1 MFLKVGH
8 RGARGYETEN
18 TLTSFQKAIKLGA
31 NAIELDVRATADGV
45 PVVFHDEDLKRVF
58 GIETALNTCNF
69 KTLQNITNGKIPS
82 LQEALAF
89 IGSKVLKIVIELK
102 EVGIEDSVLDVAK
115 KLNMSKRVII
125 ASFHEEAVRAVRVL
139 DSSIETGLIYAKHKN
154 PVAAALEL
162 KAQYLIALYKLTHT
176 KNIESAHK
184 HGLKIIVWTIN
195 TKEEADA
202 FKAKGVDG
210 IASDIPDILQ

>member
-18 TLTSFQKAIKLGA
+18 TLASFQKAIKLGA

-45 PVVFHDEDLKRVF
+45 PVVLHDEDLKRVF
-58 GIETALNTCNF
+58 GIETALNTCDL

-89 IGSKVLKIVIELK
+89 IGTKVQKIIIELK
-102 EVGIEDSVLDVAK
+102 ETGIEQEVLNIIISLKMQK
-115 KLNMSKRVII
+115 KVII
-125 ASFHEEAVRAVRVL
+125 ASFHEEAVKAVRML
-139 DSSIETGLIYAKHKN
+139 DSTIETGLIYARHKN

-195 TKEEADA
+195 TKEEAKD

-210 IASDIPDILQ
+210 IASDMPDILQ